1 LIQLEN
7 FCLHDL
13 RHTVRL
19 YPHQDG
25 GDMMEL
31 LTLIYWSQ
39 NPNNDT
45 FKGINFGRILKK
57 IV

>member
-19 YPHQDG
+19 YHHQDG
-25 GDMMEL
+25 GAIMEL
-31 LTLIYWSQ
+31 LTSIKVSIKLA
-39 NPNNDT
+39 
-45 FKGINFGRILKK
+45 
-57 IV
+57 